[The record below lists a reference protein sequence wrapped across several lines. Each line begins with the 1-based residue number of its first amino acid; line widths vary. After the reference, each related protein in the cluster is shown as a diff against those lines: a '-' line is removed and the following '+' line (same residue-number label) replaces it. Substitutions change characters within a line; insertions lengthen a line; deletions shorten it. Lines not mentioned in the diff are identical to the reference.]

1 MTKDIL
7 IFDSFRPK
15 NFLYLVIRHKKGLYL
30 SSQFFWFFFR
40 LLTYINPNILMGAKQ
55 WRRALLLLRPF
66 EPFSFYTR
74 HTTQKIYHHHH
85 HPSDHHH
92 SHNSH
97 HTTYIPNPCNKPIR
111 DKLQRVRVIFYC
123 LITYLMYLKMIREI
137 GQGAWFSGHCL
148 FLVHILRSLVH
159 LQRP

>member
-1 MTKDIL
+1 MMFAVFDVFASYSSALHTSLVRTQGFSLMVTTHNFTALRTNGMTKDIL
-7 IFDSFRPK
+7 IFNSFRPK

-30 SSQFFWFFFR
+30 SPQFFWFFFR

-85 HPSDHHH
+85 HHPSDHHH

-97 HTTYIPNPCNKPIR
+97 HTTYIPNP
-111 DKLQRVRVIFYC
+111 L
-123 LITYLMYLKMIREI
+123 
-137 GQGAWFSGHCL
+137 
-148 FLVHILRSLVH
+148 
-159 LQRP
+159 